1 MTEEMKS
8 ALAAEKKWFV
18 DLIKGLE
25 EFCQETLDD
34 FESII
39 ELRSSEWFRSKVV
52 DSEESC
58 VAGALGGDAAE
69 EILDYLKDRIG
80 EYHGE
85 HPDEYCC
92 VPSHSDWASYGITD
106 PNLCGER
113 RSSFHLVN
121 NYQSI
126 CEYVYQRSLTSTG
139 G

>member
-34 FESII
+34 LESI
-39 ELRSSEWFRSKVV
+39 L

-58 VAGALGGDAAE
+58 PAGVLGGDAAE
-69 EILDYLKDRIG
+69 EILDYLKYRIG
-80 EYHGE
+80 AYHGE